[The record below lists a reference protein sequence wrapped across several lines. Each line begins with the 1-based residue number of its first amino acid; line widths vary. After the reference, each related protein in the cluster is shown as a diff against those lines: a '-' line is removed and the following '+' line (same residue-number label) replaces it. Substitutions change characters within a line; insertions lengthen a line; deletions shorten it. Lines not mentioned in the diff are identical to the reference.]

1 MVNTCGN
8 VQILIQAP
16 PLFTTSCTSCIKPL
30 GAIGQSLIYRRVCV
44 RPAFWKGLVSDGRK
58 DVNVVGCD
66 YGVVSMANLGCYSPT
81 SNRRPY
87 RYTSCLDFNPQACIA
102 NVPGSK
108 VPHFWNDCCTALEP
122 VFSSSTQQ
130 GDKATT
136 CRCIKPCLEKAG
148 ASNIP
153 IIDIKCTKFQIKVPK
168 LGNCD
173 ACI

>member
-1 MVNTCGN
+1 M
-8 VQILIQAP
+8 
-16 PLFTTSCTSCIKPL
+16 
-30 GAIGQSLIYRRVCV
+30 

-108 VPHFWNDCCTALEP
+108 VPPFWNDCCTALEP
-122 VFSSSTQQ
+122 VFSRGKKLPLADASSPASRRQAHQISPSLTSSAPSS
-130 GDKATT
+130 KSKCPNLAIAT
-136 CRCIKPCLEKAG
+136 
-148 ASNIP
+148 P
-153 IIDIKCTKFQIKVPK
+153 ISDLLSSF
-168 LGNCD
+168 N
-173 ACI
+173 